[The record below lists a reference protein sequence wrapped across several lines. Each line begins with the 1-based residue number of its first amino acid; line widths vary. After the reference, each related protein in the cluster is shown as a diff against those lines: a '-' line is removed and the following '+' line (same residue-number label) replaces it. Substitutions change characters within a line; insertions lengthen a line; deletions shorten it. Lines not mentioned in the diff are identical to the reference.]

1 MDSEEFSLTAS
12 QRRAMKKKEKKKR
25 KQVAK
30 GAPAVQP
37 RQRAFNRLLTLS
49 TLLTLQP
56 RRRKPEESKTR
67 AVRTMRTMNLP
78 RQTKT
83 TTTPT
88 PSHRSLPA
96 ISLRGSFVGVYAQ
109 LELFVKSKEEPPA
122 GLLQL
127 VLRDVDQSDAQF
139 ERVNDF
145 PSEEVNPEIT
155 ALDQPAVQ
163 STHHSTQSSA
173 HPSAH
178 PSTHSSSTC
187 LLYTSPSPRD

>member
-96 ISLRGSFVGVYAQ
+96 ISLRGSFVGCT
-109 LELFVKSKEEPPA
+109 LSL
-122 GLLQL
+122 
-127 VLRDVDQSDAQF
+127 
-139 ERVNDF
+139 
-145 PSEEVNPEIT
+145 
-155 ALDQPAVQ
+155 
-163 STHHSTQSSA
+163 
-173 HPSAH
+173 
-178 PSTHSSSTC
+178 SSSSRAKRSRPPG
-187 LLYTSPSPRD
+187 YFN